1 MSEKPTGQHL
11 PSAGHLTQRVVFNYS
26 AFKWLVVIKPQYIWR
41 RAKRWTRRTGW
52 LLGQMRADLGLGG
65 PGRPIWLRD
74 NPFLFKLGR
83 AETRGLGLSLRLAA
97 VVVLL
102 GGLLVGGLTLQNK
115 YSHTTAFTVIL
126 HFVFQASFPVVL
138 FVVVSF
144 VHVLL
149 VANARTASSV
159 VLADEA
165 RRATLPDLLM
175 TPLRRAEMLLAMG
188 VGPARAAGLLA
199 LAGLPVYA
207 LLGEFGG
214 LTWQE
219 IACFYLVLALLCYQP
234 PAYAVPALSGLAPT
248 PESPAGQFAAVPNR
262 RAMRRASYL
271 GVGFPIVLGVLFFGR
286 FLGSL
291 GGGWLTHLFSALNL
305 PLLSGFSFLIFLS
318 WPYYAMQALGDRLP
332 FYHTA
337 LSPLFYVLPLVALQW
352 AGSALS
358 SASALSAGSVP
369 EMHRL
374 PLWTRAQTLVRWTAR
389 AAGVCVLGVVWRA
402 WVESGDTAGLAK
414 IFAVGPDWNAA
425 GLLLLLGG
433 FSLPNVCA
441 RALAVP
447 PQLQESVFRAPVRV
461 LRRALRRSLRP
472 LGVALGVFLFVCL
485 LGGLSPFARP
495 VYEVAGKVLLAGV
508 STVFWAVGIRRA
520 LPKIG
525 KWATNGLLYAVPF
538 VALSVPGGSP
548 AAAFSP
554 VAAWVRL
561 FAGGPGLL
569 SQFPAWRLGPLP
581 SFWICAA
588 APALAGIALMTV
600 FPRQARQVAPVPEK
614 SAKRAPSRNE
624 ARTAAL
630 MGWITSRTDNPLF
643 TYEMRIRTRS
653 GRWLDWLLVA
663 PAGFAAI
670 VALSLIYPDVVQGFS
685 FLSPFR
691 FFEGRLGGLS
701 AAGTPHPFPELASLL
716 LTGECYFLA
725 LRGQVIGEALITKD
739 RQQGTWGFVLMT
751 PLSSPQ
757 IFWGKVF
764 GQTAAVGAAWSAAG
778 LACLLLYAAASPLVG
793 VGPALA
799 AWGVGQLFVAALFV
813 LGVSLGT
820 ALATFPQIQKTLKGA
835 STLLVVLVIGGSMYA
850 ENALLPGGLFS
861 DWQLLPGL
869 LLGNSVYLLALSA
882 LLFWV
887 AERRMTYLR
896 GRDIVVGDGVG

>member
-1 MSEKPTGQHL
+1 
-11 PSAGHLTQRVVFNYS
+11 
-26 AFKWLVVIKPQYIWR
+26 
-41 RAKRWTRRTGW
+41 
-52 LLGQMRADLGLGG
+52 MRADLGLGT
-65 PGRPIWLRD
+65 PGGPIWLRD

-83 AETRGLGLSLRLAA
+83 AETRGLGLNLRLAA
-97 VVVLL
+97 VIVLL
-102 GGLLVGGLTLQNK
+102 GGLLLGGLTLQNK
-115 YSHTTAFTVIL
+115 YGHTSAFSFIL
-126 HFVFQASFPVVL
+126 SFLFHASFPVVL

-159 VLADEA
+159 SLADEA

-214 LTWQE
+214 LTWRE

-248 PESPAGQFAAVPNR
+248 PDSPPGQFAAVPNR

-286 FLGSL
+286 FLGAL

-318 WPYYAMQALGDRLP
+318 WPYYAAQVLGDRLP
-332 FYHTA
+332 FYHTT
-337 LSPLFYVLPLVALQW
+337 LSPLFYVLPLIAMQW

-374 PLWTRAQTLVRWTAR
+374 PLWTRAQTLGRWTAR
-389 AAGVCVLGVVWRA
+389 AAGVCALGVVWRA
-402 WVESGDTAGLAK
+402 WMESGDTARLAK

-433 FSLPNVCA
+433 FSLPNVCG

-447 PQLQESVFRAPVRV
+447 PQLQEAAFRAPVRV
-461 LRRALRRSLRP
+461 LRRALRRALRP
-472 LGVALGVFLFVCL
+472 LGVVLGVFLFACL
-485 LGGLSPFARP
+485 LGGLSPSAGP
-495 VYEVAGKVLLAGV
+495 VYEMAGKIGLAGI
-508 STVFWAVGIRRA
+508 STVFWSVGIRRA

-525 KWATNGLLYAVPF
+525 KWVTTGLLYAVPF
-538 VALSVPGGSP
+538 VALSVPGFSL

-561 FAGGPGLL
+561 FAGGPGLV
-569 SQFPAWRLGPLP
+569 SQFPGWQLGPLP
-581 SFWICAA
+581 SFWICVAV
-588 APALAGIALMTV
+588 PALAGIALMTV
-600 FPRQARQVAPVPEK
+600 FHRQARHTAPVLAK
-614 SAKRAPSRNE
+614 LVKRAPSRNE

-630 MGWITSRTDNPLF
+630 MTWITSRTDNPLF
-643 TYEMRIRTRS
+643 TYEMRVRTRS
-653 GRWLDWLLVA
+653 GRWFDFFVLA
-663 PAGFAAI
+663 PVGFAAV
-670 VALSLIYPDVVQGFS
+670 VALSLIYPDVVQSFS
-685 FLSPFR
+685 SLSLFR
-691 FFEGRLGGLS
+691 FFEGSLGGTNG
-701 AAGTPHPFPELASLL
+701 AGPPHPFPALASLL
-716 LTGECYFLA
+716 LMGECYFLA

-751 PLSSPQ
+751 PLSISQ

-764 GQTAAVGAAWSAAG
+764 GQTAAVGAAWAAAG
-778 LACLLLYAAASPLVG
+778 LACLLLYGASSPLVG
-793 VGPALA
+793 IGPALI
-799 AWGVGQLFVAALFV
+799 AWGIGQLFVGALFV

-820 ALATFPQIQKTLKGA
+820 MLATFPQIHKTLKGL

-850 ENALLPGGLFS
+850 ENDLLPGGLFS
-861 DWQLLPGL
+861 DWQQLPGL
-869 LLGNSVYLLALSA
+869 LLGNSVYLLALSV

-887 AERRMTYLR
+887 AVRRMASLR
-896 GRDIVVGDGVG
+896 GRDIVVGDGAG